1 MSAVLQETISQLKH
15 LVITHIQQLNYDSAE
30 FFSELLY
37 ADCSCINNDNSTG
50 GSGSEESQNR
60 LDSMYYYA
68 LALYLQG
75 DYHSAIHVIKDSLR
89 SHLGC
94 AYIYARC
101 CLKLGNH
108 YQEAI
113 QSLLMLQDYW
123 QNGVVNNTELYMYP
137 DKATILSVLGQ
148 LSLKSHQDKESVNFL
163 SQSLST
169 NSYQLE
175 PLSILFEIR
184 ADLQTVKLFKPV
196 KKSWKS
202 KHLRTSNIISKPQTP
217 FKIPSRLTTSTVAA
231 APNPLLSTSNVIVS
245 TSPSMMRRSKFLN
258 SSGNSH
264 NPTSNNNNSNA
275 NNSNINNS
283 LTTTASSTATANNN
297 NNNNVQQ
304 STPPSKLLSIDN
316 NNTASATHPNTNT
329 NTNNKATPENK
340 TFTSQVQI
348 LSHNQQVHKPLD
360 QLMYWMMKAY
370 KSYYRYDSYRAI
382 RLLNE
387 QIPIHILQSMPW
399 CLSLLSRLHF
409 EIQNHDMAL
418 SYFNKL
424 RRLQPTRLKDM
435 DIYSTLLW
443 HLHDK
448 IRLANLCH
456 ELMAQDDK
464 HAITWCCLG
473 NLFSLNRDHDEA
485 IKALK
490 KATSLNPQFAY
501 AYTLQGHEYSNNDAF
516 DNAKMCYRKA
526 LAINPNHYNAHYG
539 LGMSCIKLGQY
550 DEALLH
556 FEKARSINPVNVIL
570 NCCCGVA
577 LERLGRREKA
587 LDFYQLAC
595 ELQPNSS
602 LALFKKSQL
611 LFNLGQYSNALQNF
625 EKLEKLTPNE
635 APVHFL
641 LGQLYQIVGRKKDAI
656 TQFTIAMNLDPK
668 GIQLIKEAL
677 EKCHEQG

>member
-15 LVITHIQQLNYDSAE
+15 LIITHIQQLNYDSAE

-37 ADCSCINNDNSTG
+37 ADCSWINNGSNTG
-50 GSGSEESQNR
+50 GNTVDDCR
-60 LDSMYYYA
+60 DRYDSLYYYA
-68 LALYLQG
+68 LTLYLQG
-75 DYHSAIHVIKDSLR
+75 EYHSSIHVVKDSLR

-94 AYIYARC
+94 AYVYARC
-101 CLKLGNH
+101 CLKLGKH

-113 QSLLMLQDYW
+113 QALVVLQDCW
-123 QNGVVNNTELYMYP
+123 QNGVTNTTDLYMYP

-148 LSLKSHQDKESVNFL
+148 LSLKSHQDKESVSFL

-169 NSYQLE
+169 NSHQLE
-175 PLSILFEIR
+175 PLSILFEMR

-217 FKIPSRLTTSTVAA
+217 FKIPSRLTTSSVAV
-231 APNPLLSTSNVIVS
+231 APNPLLSTSNVIVA
-245 TSPSMMRRSKFLN
+245 TSPSLMRRSKFLN
-258 SSGNSH
+258 SSSNTTLTNSSNSNSGSSDSGGNG
-264 NPTSNNNNSNA
+264 SNNNNNIN
-275 NNSNINNS
+275 NNSN
-283 LTTTASSTATANNN
+283 NNN
-297 NNNNVQQ
+297 NNNHNNNNVNNNVQQ
-304 STPPSKLLSIDN
+304 STPPSKLLSID
-316 NNTASATHPNTNT
+316 H
-329 NTNNKATPENK
+329 NKITPEGK
-340 TFTSQVQI
+340 TSPSQVQI
-348 LSHNQQVHKPLD
+348 LSHNPVSRRPLD
-360 QLMYWMMKAY
+360 QLLYWMMKAY

-387 QIPIHILQSMPW
+387 QLPPHILQSMPW

-418 SYFNKL
+418 SYFSKL

-435 DIYSTLLW
+435 DVYSTLLW

-448 IRLANLCH
+448 IRLADLCH
-456 ELMAQDDK
+456 ELMEQDDK
-464 HAITWCCLG
+464 SAITWCCLG

-490 KATSLNPQFAY
+490 KATNLDPRFAY

-625 EKLEKLTPNE
+625 EKLEQLTPNE
-635 APVHFL
+635 APIHFL

-668 GIQLIKEAL
+668 GIQLVKEAL

>member
-1 MSAVLQETISQLKH
+1 MDRQHSSIQQQPRMSAVLQETISQLKH
-15 LVITHIQQLNYDSAE
+15 LIITHIQQLNYDSAE

-37 ADCSCINNDNSTG
+37 ADCSCTNTGNNTG
-50 GSGSEESQNR
+50 TIDESR
-60 LDSMYYYA
+60 ERFDSLYYYA
-68 LALYLQG
+68 LTLYLQG
-75 DYHSAIHVIKDSLR
+75 DYHSSVHVVKDALS

-94 AYIYARC
+94 AYVYARC
-101 CLKLGNH
+101 CLKLGTR
-108 YQEAI
+108 YQDAI
-113 QSLLMLQDYW
+113 QALMALRDCW
-123 QNGVVNNTELYMYP
+123 QNGVTNSTDLFMYP
-137 DKATILSVLGQ
+137 DKATVLSVMGQ
-148 LSLKSHQDKESVNFL
+148 LSLKSHREKEAVSFL

-175 PLSILFEIR
+175 PLSILFEMR

-196 KKSWKS
+196 KKSWKA
-202 KHLRTSNIISKPQTP
+202 KHLRTANIISKPQTP
-217 FKIPSRLTTSTVAA
+217 FKIPSRLSTSAVGA
-231 APNPLLSTSNVIVS
+231 APNPLLSTSSAIVS

-258 SSGNSH
+258 S
-264 NPTSNNNNSNA
+264 NSNA
-275 NNSNINNS
+275 SNATSNI
-283 LTTTASSTATANNN
+283 N
-297 NNNNVQQ
+297 NNNNVNNNGQQ
-304 STPPSKLLSIDN
+304 STPPSKLLNIE
-316 NNTASATHPNTNT
+316 H
-329 NTNNKATPENK
+329 NK
-340 TFTSQVQI
+340 TTPDDKLSPSQMQL
-348 LSHNQQVHKPLD
+348 LSHNPLPHKPLD

-387 QIPIHILQSMPW
+387 QLPSHILQNMPW
-399 CLSLLSRLHF
+399 CLALLSRLHF
-409 EIQNHDMAL
+409 EIQNHDMSL

-435 DIYSTLLW
+435 DVYSTLLW

-448 IRLANLCH
+448 IRLADLCH

-464 HAITWCCLG
+464 NCITWCCLG

-625 EKLEKLTPNE
+625 EKLEQLTPNE

-656 TQFTIAMNLDPK
+656 TQFTIAMNLDPN
-668 GIQLIKEAL
+668 GIQLVKEAL